1 MAVVNSWSEFIEAN
15 AADNTQ
21 EIEFNAN
28 AENKVIDFNIEAPQ
42 GILTPISHT
51 GKIIGNGWVL
61 KNLYVPKGFFS
72 KCGSIDNLQFINL
85 YDNGDSFLK
94 LLGTSVSG
102 GNRRDFTNCVFTG
115 ITNSSL
121 FFGLSDKAKTSRPSL
136 NDCAFNLI
144 CTNDTFKLFEG
155 STYGSYDQYKPY
167 VRNCDIRLK
176 LPTGNVSSESLMKT
190 AYIEN
195 CKFYFETN
203 GDAITINTDG
213 YCKSSV
219 FVGKGNSGMGIN
231 SNSANLTNIYSTTAF
246 PNTVSNANLIG
257 CTDAQ
262 LTDAE
267 YLSSISFPIG
277 VD

>member
-21 EIEFNAN
+21 EIEFDAN

-42 GILTPISHT
+42 GLLTSIRHT

-61 KNLYVPKGFFS
+61 KNIYALKNFLD
-72 KCGSIDNLQFINL
+72 CGSIDNLKFINF
-85 YDNGDSFLK
+85 YNCGDSFLK
-94 LLGTSVSG
+94 LVGVDTSS

-115 ITNSSL
+115 VTNSSL
-121 FFGLSDKAKTSRPSL
+121 FFDVYKASAGSRPLLDYCS
-136 NDCAFNLI
+136 FNLI
-144 CTNDTFKLFEG
+144 CTANKFRLFSGWRYGDLEG
-155 STYGSYDQYKPY
+155 YKPY

-176 LPTGNVSSESLMKT
+176 LPTGSISSDSLMKT

-195 CKFYFETN
+195 SKFYFETN
-203 GDAITINTDG
+203 GDTIAVNTDG
-213 YCKSSV
+213 YCKTSV
-219 FVGKGNSGMGIN
+219 FMGKRNSGVGIK
-231 SNSANLTNIYSTTAF
+231 SNSANLANIYSTTAF
-246 PNTVSNANLIG
+246 PNTVPDTDLIG

-267 YLSSISFPIG
+267 YLSSIGFPIG

>member
-1 MAVVNSWSEFIEAN
+1 MAIVNSWSEFIEAN

-21 EIEFNAN
+21 EIEFDAN

-42 GILTPISHT
+42 GLLTSIRHT

-61 KNLYVPKGFFS
+61 KNIYALKNFLD
-72 KCGSIDNLQFINL
+72 CGSIDNLKFINF
-85 YDNGDSFLK
+85 YSRGDSFLK
-94 LLGTSVSG
+94 LVGSTITG

-115 ITNSSL
+115 ITSSSL
-121 FFGLSDKAKTSRPSL
+121 FFGLFDKAKTSRPSL

-144 CTNDTFKLFEG
+144 CANDTFKLFEG

-176 LPTGNVSSESLMKT
+176 LPTGNVSSNSLMNT

-203 GDAITINTDG
+203 GDTIAINTDG
-213 YCKSSV
+213 YCKTSV
-219 FVGKGNSGMGIN
+219 FMGKGNSGVGIK
-231 SNSANLTNIYSTTAF
+231 SNSANLANIYSTTAF
-246 PNTVSNANLIG
+246 PNTVSDTDLIG

-267 YLSSISFPIG
+267 YLSSIGFPIG

>member
-28 AENKVIDFNIEAPQ
+28 AENKIIDFNIEAPQ
-42 GILTPISHT
+42 GLLKSIRHT

-61 KNLYVPKGFFS
+61 KNIYTS
-72 KCGSIDNLQFINL
+72 KNFLDCGSIDNLKFINF
-85 YDNGDSFLK
+85 YNCGDSFLK
-94 LLGTSVSG
+94 LVGSDTSS
-102 GNRRDFTNCVFTG
+102 GNRRNFTNCVFTG
-115 ITNSSL
+115 VTSSSL
-121 FFGLSDKAKTSRPSL
+121 FFGVYQAFAYSRPLLDYCS
-136 NDCAFNLI
+136 FNLI
-144 CTNDTFKLFEG
+144 CTANEFRLFSGQGYGGMEG
-155 STYGSYDQYKPY
+155 FKPY

-176 LPTGNVSSESLMKT
+176 LPTGNVSSNSLMEM

-219 FVGKGNSGMGIN
+219 FVGKGNSAMSIA

-267 YLSSISFPIG
+267 YLSSIGFTIG

>member
-21 EIEFNAN
+21 EIEFDVN

-42 GILTPISHT
+42 GLLTSIRHT

-61 KNLYVPKGFFS
+61 KNIYALKNFLD
-72 KCGSIDNLQFINL
+72 CGSIDNLKFINF
-85 YDNGDSFLK
+85 YNCGDSFLK
-94 LLGTSVSG
+94 LVGVDTSS
-102 GNRRDFTNCVFTG
+102 GNRRSFTNCVFTG
-115 ITNSSL
+115 VTNSSL
-121 FFGLSDKAKTSRPSL
+121 FFDVYKASAGSRPLLDYCS
-136 NDCAFNLI
+136 FNLI
-144 CTNDTFKLFEG
+144 CTANEFRLFSG
-155 STYGSYDQYKPY
+155 RGYGGMEIFKPY

-176 LPTGNVSSESLMKT
+176 LPTGSISSDSLMKM

-195 CKFYFETN
+195 SKFYFETN
-203 GDAITINTDG
+203 GDTIAINTDG
-213 YCKSSV
+213 YCKTSV
-219 FVGKGNSGMGIN
+219 FMGKGNSGVGIK
-231 SNSANLTNIYSTTAF
+231 SNSANLANIYSTTAF
-246 PNTVSNANLIG
+246 PNTVSDTDLIG

-267 YLSSISFPIG
+267 YLSSIGFPIG

>member
-21 EIEFNAN
+21 EIEFDAN

-42 GILTPISHT
+42 GLLTSIRHT

-61 KNLYVPKGFFS
+61 KNIYALKNFLD
-72 KCGSIDNLQFINL
+72 CGSIDNLKFINF
-85 YDNGDSFLK
+85 YNCGDSFLK
-94 LLGTSVSG
+94 LVGVDTSS
-102 GNRRDFTNCVFTG
+102 GNRRSFTNCVFTG
-115 ITNSSL
+115 VTNSSL
-121 FFGLSDKAKTSRPSL
+121 FFDVYKASAGSRPLLDYCS
-136 NDCAFNLI
+136 FNLI
-144 CTNDTFKLFEG
+144 CTANKFRLFSGLKYGNLEG
-155 STYGSYDQYKPY
+155 YKPY

-176 LPTGNVSSESLMKT
+176 LPTGSISSDSLMKT

-195 CKFYFETN
+195 SKFYFETN
-203 GDAITINTDG
+203 GDTIAINTDG
-213 YCKSSV
+213 YCKTSV
-219 FVGKGNSGMGIN
+219 FMGKRNSGVGIK
-231 SNSANLTNIYSTTAF
+231 SNSANLANIYSTTAF
-246 PNTVSNANLIG
+246 PNTVPDTDLIG

-267 YLSSISFPIG
+267 YLSSIGFPIG

>member
-1 MAVVNSWSEFIEAN
+1 MAIVNSWSEFIEAN

-21 EIEFNAN
+21 EIEFDAN
-28 AENKVIDFNIEAPQ
+28 AENKVIDFNIEVTQ
-42 GILTPISHT
+42 GLLTSIKHT

-61 KNLYVPKGFFS
+61 KNIYTLKNFLD
-72 KCGSIDNLQFINL
+72 CGSIDNLKFINF
-85 YDNGDSFLK
+85 YSRGDSFLK
-94 LLGTSVSG
+94 LVGSTITG

-115 ITNSSL
+115 ITSSSL
-121 FFGLSDKAKTSRPSL
+121 FFGLFDKAKTSRPSL

-144 CTNDTFKLFEG
+144 CANDTFKLFEG

-176 LPTGNVSSESLMKT
+176 LPTGNVSSNSLMNT

-213 YCKSSV
+213 YCKTSV
-219 FVGKGNSGMGIN
+219 FMGKGNSGVGIK
-231 SNSANLTNIYSTTAF
+231 SNSANLANIYSTTAF
-246 PNTVSNANLIG
+246 PNTVSDTDLIG

-267 YLSSISFPIG
+267 YLSSIGFPIG

>member
-42 GILTPISHT
+42 GILIPIRHT

-61 KNLYVPKGFFS
+61 KNIYTS
-72 KCGSIDNLQFINL
+72 KNFLNCGSIDNLKFINF
-85 YDNGDSFLK
+85 YNCGDSFLK
-94 LLGTSVSG
+94 LVGVDTSS
-102 GNRRDFTNCVFTG
+102 GNRKNFTNCVFTG
-115 ITNSSL
+115 VTSSSL
-121 FFGLSDKAKTSRPSL
+121 FFGVYQASAYSRPLLDYCS
-136 NDCAFNLI
+136 FNLI
-144 CTNDTFKLFEG
+144 CTANEFRLFSGQGYGGMEG
-155 STYGSYDQYKPY
+155 YKPY
-167 VRNCDIRLK
+167 VRNCDIRIK
-176 LPTGNVSSESLMKT
+176 LPTGNVSSNSLMKM

-219 FVGKGNSGMGIN
+219 FVGKENSAMSIA

-267 YLSSISFPIG
+267 YLSSIGFTIG